1 MSIIASTAN
10 QKKEGFMVSEGLRS
24 VIEVARYRG
33 RFGQLQWA
41 LHRLSG
47 LGVVLFLSLH
57 VIDTATVY
65 FAPSA
70 YTFFVSLYKNPFFG
84 LLEIGLA
91 AAVIYHAMNGLRLV
105 IMDFWPAL
113 WEKQPQARFLVWI
126 SFAVLWVPTAAVMFR
141 NIVLHVIK

>member
-1 MSIIASTAN
+1 
-10 QKKEGFMVSEGLRS
+10 MVSEGLRS
-24 VIEVARYRG
+24 VVEVARYRG

-57 VIDTATVY
+57 VLDTASVY

-70 YTFFVSLYKNPFFG
+70 YIFFVNLYKNPFFG

-91 AAVIYHAMNGLRLV
+91 AAVIYHAMNGLRV
-105 IMDFWPAL
+105 TIMDFWPQL
-113 WEKQPQARFLVWI
+113 WVKQPQARFLVWLA
-126 SFAVLWVPTAAVMFR
+126 FAVLWIPTAVVMFR
-141 NIVLHVIK
+141 NIVLHVIG

>member
-1 MSIIASTAN
+1 
-10 QKKEGFMVSEGLRS
+10 MVSEGLRS
-24 VIEVARYRG
+24 VVEVARYRG

-57 VIDTATVY
+57 VMDTATVY

-70 YTFFVSLYKNPFFG
+70 YLFLVTIYKNPLFG

-91 AAVIYHAMNGLRLV
+91 AALIYHAMNGLRV
-105 IMDFWPAL
+105 TIMDLFPRL
-113 WEKQPQARFLVWI
+113 WEKQAQARYLVWAA
-126 SFAVLWVPTAAVMFR
+126 FVVLWVPTATVMFR
-141 NIVLHVIK
+141 NIVLHVIR